1 MSEKAKPGPKPKLT
15 PDEKTINTLRQLGAI
30 QATVEE
36 AARVLG
42 VSERTLQNF
51 FTAEPAAKDAHET
64 GKSEGRASLR
74 RTQFTLAQRNAAM
87 AIWLGKQYLGQRE
100 PVQQSEIGKPGEF
113 ANMTEQEIDEAILEQ
128 TQALAEADPEF
139 AKALRPA
146 ASSNKRAT
154 RH

>member
-1 MSEKAKPGPKPKLT
+1 VSDRQKPGPKPKLV
-15 PDEKTINTLRQLGAI
+15 PDEKTLNTLRQLGAI

-36 AARVLG
+36 SARVLG

-51 FTAEPAAKDAHET
+51 FTTNPEAKDAHEG
-64 GKSEGRASLR
+64 GKGEGRASLR
-74 RTQFTLAQRNAAM
+74 RTQFALAQRNATM
-87 AIWLGKQYLGQRE
+87 AIFLGKQYLGQRDIH
-100 PVQQSEIGKPGEF
+100 QTEIGRPGEF
-113 ANMTEQEIDEAILEQ
+113 ANLTEAEIDAAILEQ

-146 ASSNKRAT
+146 SSNKRAT